1 MEEKEELR
9 NITVKFTIG
18 IVIIAIIGQAINM
31 FSLGLDIFMK
41 AQETVMGERND
52 ISTIVSILI
61 RLSSFII
68 MYYIMNKIILKNII
82 VKKENVVKL
91 IRNIVIISIIAVLI
105 NMILVKDVELVGL
118 ENLVIYMIAIILF
131 IPIER
136 KMLNN
141 KSDIDEDTK
150 KKQNKTI
157 IYCIIVI
164 ILIIFVAIGVI
175 SIKNNSEDNELIS
188 MSIFLV
194 RDIDEIQ
201 KDNIEQSL
209 KNSEYVENYV
219 YISEEGA
226 EKLVSEKYGN
236 LSAGYTNLFP
246 AKFEIKVKSK
256 NIDKINKI
264 YEQMEGIKKIS
275 ANEE

>member
-1 MEEKEELR
+1 MEKEKELK
-9 NITVKFTIG
+9 NITAKFTIG
-18 IVIIAIIGQAINM
+18 IVIITIISQAINM

-41 AQETVMGERND
+41 VQETVTGERND
-52 ISTIVSILI
+52 ISTIISILI
-61 RLSSFII
+61 RLLSFII
-68 MYYIMNKIILKNII
+68 MYYIMNKIILKNAII
-82 VKKENVVKL
+82 KKENVVKL
-91 IRNIVIISIIAVLI
+91 IRNIIIISVIAVLI
-105 NMILVKDVELVGL
+105 NVIIVGKVESIGL
-118 ENLVIYMIAIILF
+118 ENLVIYMTATILL

-164 ILIIFVAIGVI
+164 ILIIFVAIGII
-175 SIKNNSEDNELIS
+175 SIKNTSKDNEIIS
-188 MSIFLV
+188 MSIFLI
-194 RDIDEIQ
+194 RDIGEIQ

-219 YISEEGA
+219 YISEEDA
-226 EKLVSEKYGN
+226 EKQMLEKYGN
-236 LSAGYTNLFP
+236 LSARYTNLFP

-256 NIDKINKI
+256 NMDKVNEI
-264 YEQMEGIKKIS
+264 YEKMEGISKIS
-275 ANEE
+275 ASEE